1 MFCAAGLFNF
11 KPFVPIRN
19 GMNIVHNVIS
29 FNTSS
34 ETDIID
40 ITSEVEDMV
49 QSSGIENGN
58 LLLFI
63 AGSTASLTTI
73 EYESGVINDLTR
85 AIEKIAPQGIQYEHD
100 RRWGD
105 GNGYSH
111 VRAALLGASLN
122 IPVRESKLLLG
133 TWQQIVLLD
142 FDNRPRKRDVQVQ
155 ILGV

>member
-1 MFCAAGLFNF
+1 
-11 KPFVPIRN
+11 
-19 GMNIVHNVIS
+19 MNIVHNVIS